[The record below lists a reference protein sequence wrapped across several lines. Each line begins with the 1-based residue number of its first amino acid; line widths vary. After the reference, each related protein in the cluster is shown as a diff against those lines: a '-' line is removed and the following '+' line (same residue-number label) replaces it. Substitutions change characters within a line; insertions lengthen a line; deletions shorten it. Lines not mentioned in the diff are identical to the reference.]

1 MQRRTNYSGF
11 FNSGHWKQNTE
22 DIMQVFS
29 DRKYQLPTIAILI
42 TSLTVACSYNKG
54 VAGGGSPDPVIS
66 VIDFQVEDMNLT
78 QARAVTD
85 RVFYYLG
92 RHKGLKVLEREDVD
106 KIFDETGF
114 RMSGRCDTD
123 DCISQVGKVIG
134 ASYMVAGKVSKAGD
148 FYHLELRLI
157 NVSTASMITHS
168 YCDVRGMETLLTSG
182 AEDTVNELLAEIN
195 RN

>member
-1 MQRRTNYSGF
+1 M
-11 FNSGHWKQNTE
+11 E
-22 DIMQVFS
+22 DIMRIIS
-29 DRKYQLPTIAILI
+29 DSKYQLLIIAILVTI
-42 TSLTVACSYNKG
+42 LTAACSSNMG
-54 VAGGGSPDPVIS
+54 TVGGAPSDPVIS

-85 RVFYYLG
+85 RVIYYLG
-92 RHKGLKVLEREDVD
+92 RHKGLKVIEREDVK

-114 RMSGRCDTD
+114 RVSGICDTD

-148 FYHLELRLI
+148 FYHLDLRLI
-157 NVSTASMITHS
+157 NVSTARMINHS
-168 YCDVRGMETLLTSG
+168 FCDVRGMETLMTSG
-182 AEDTVNELLAEIN
+182 SEGTVNDLLAEIN

>member
-1 MQRRTNYSGF
+1 MR
-11 FNSGHWKQNTE
+11 
-22 DIMQVFS
+22 IIS
-29 DRKYQLPTIAILI
+29 DRTYQLSTIAILI
-42 TSLTVACSYNKG
+42 TSLTVACSSNKE
-54 VAGGGSPDPVIS
+54 AGGGVPSDPVIS

-92 RHKGLKVLEREDVD
+92 RHKGLKVIEREDVQM
-106 KIFDETGF
+106 IFDETGF
-114 RMSGRCDTD
+114 RMSGVCQTD

-168 YCDVRGMETLLTSG
+168 YCDVRGMETLMTSG
-182 AEDTVNELLAEIN
+182 SEDTVNELLAEIN